1 LDADQGQIIWESKK
15 LRISVYSPSP
25 PQYPSDAITR
35 VVPIE
40 SIKELRSGLD
50 ARYYRQQFQLASE
63 YEDRWITII
72 YILDGQ
78 YKTLHL
84 IASSKDAFQLWDI
97 TLRKLHAIRQQLMTG
112 LGNEEMRHAVWLRQ
126 CWKSSD
132 QQYDQKLVFEEV
144 ERLCRRL
151 NINSSKEDLLRL
163 FKVCCFNVC
172 SQELSLILSKQADS
186 QHRGFLDFTDFQKF
200 VKLLKAR
207 PELDLLYK
215 KLCSGAKFTFR
226 VFEQFMR
233 DCQKACLLAA
243 SCLRLLTATLSLP
256 LARKS

>member
-1 LDADQGQIIWESKK
+1 MCTVSL
-15 LRISVYSPSP
+15 LRNTHLTKP
-25 PQYPSDAITR
+25 ALTR

-40 SIKELRSGLD
+40 TIKELRSGLD

-84 IASSKDAFQLWDI
+84 IASSKDTFQLWDI
-97 TLRKLHAIRQQLMTG
+97 TLRKLYAIRQQLMTG

-132 QQYDQKLVFEEV
+132 QQDDQKLVFDEV

-163 FKVCCFNVC
+163 FNVCFFNVR
-172 SQELSLILSKQADS
+172 SQKLSLIFSKQADP

-200 VKLLKAR
+200 VKFLKAR

-215 KLCSGAKFTFR
+215 KLCSGTDGKFTFR

-233 DCQKACLLAA
+233 DCQKACLLTA
-243 SCLRLLTATLSLP
+243 SCLRLLTATFSLP